1 MKPVELKENALMIN
15 GRPVILLSSSLFY
28 FRIPQEYWEERMW
41 QLKACGY
48 NAIDVYIPWNFHELT
63 PGKWDFSGMRD
74 VDRFLALARENG
86 LYVVA
91 RPGPYICSEWDG
103 GALPAWLGLKLR
115 QEQLRQYDSAYLKE
129 VEKWFDKI
137 LPILER
143 RQLGREGSVI
153 LLQLENELD
162 IYQCREP
169 KLYLEALVK
178 MTEKFQIQIPR
189 VVCTSSQ
196 LDMDYSGATA
206 EKVYPAFNIY
216 SAPEY
221 PALEER
227 LQIIW
232 SKLKGTEWPL
242 LTTETMRRHYFLR
255 RELIGGIR
263 LISPYC
269 QTASANYDCYNGI
282 STWGNSRE
290 KPVSYMTNDYDHGA
304 MIRSDG
310 RVTEE
315 YLEARLMG
323 NLIAALGEE
332 LAAGSPVFD
341 RDMEIEENYT
351 GRAFRKAVMELKSG
365 GALLCIPNV
374 GADGGEASI
383 TFEGMRLTTRVE
395 GESTLILPFR
405 VPLTI
410 WEMDDAEIICSSM
423 ELLSVE
429 KTGEASWLLI
439 LYGEGS
445 GTRIRIGEKEWMIRP
460 GQEQVLTA
468 EDERQL
474 LVKAVSRQEAARMK
488 TAYLPAFE
496 ELLEGQKKTT
506 KADWVKTESF
516 HFPAC
521 AKACRIAPMEN
532 YGLYNG
538 TVVYTF
544 ELPKG
549 TEEILLDGAADI
561 VQVSVDG
568 RPCPALYGKGG
579 MLCIPARGSRAVV
592 RTESWGHNCGHGIG
606 YPVIVLGSLKGI
618 GRAFGTVE
626 RRDIQYNWQYHVVPE
641 AEVDSL
647 RLFLREWTVAA
658 DFGERL
664 PLPLEEMQVYQKE
677 IQMPENG
684 SHRFLHMEGGE
695 IPVRV
700 YINGAI
706 AGKLTAQ
713 NPWLD
718 ISEATEQGRRERI
731 TLACTVSEMNPL
743 MGHIFLVSAQ
753 EIKDCR
759 AALYPADNWKS
770 EKPAASGE
778 EEIPVHIPV
787 GEIRKISF
795 YLPDTLS
802 RKKLWISFEGKG
814 VKILILGGGLIL
826 GRIFVGCDMP
836 DISVCSGSP
845 DRVWLPDAFFDQGG
859 EVTLLA
865 EALEENAVIEKIV
878 LESQDNPF

>member
-1 MKPVELKENALMIN
+1 MKPVELKENALIID
-15 GRPVILLSSSLFY
+15 GKPVVLLSSSLFY
-28 FRIPQEYWEERMW
+28 FRIPQEYWEERMR

-63 PGKWDFSGMRD
+63 PGEWKFSGMRD
-74 VDRFLALARENG
+74 VDRFLELAWKNG

-103 GALPAWLGLKLR
+103 GALPAWLGLRLS
-115 QEQLRQYDSAYLKE
+115 QTQLRQYDSEYLKE

-137 LPILER
+137 LPIVER
-143 RQLGREGSVI
+143 RQLGRKGSVI

-169 KLYLEALVK
+169 ELYLEALVR
-178 MTEKFQIQIPR
+178 MTEKFQIDIPK

-232 SKLKGTEWPL
+232 NKLRGTGWPL

-255 RELIGGIR
+255 RELIGGVR

-269 QTASANYDCYNGI
+269 QTASGNYDCYNGI

-304 MIRSDG
+304 MIRADG

-323 NLIAALGEE
+323 NLIAAFGKE
-332 LAAGSPVFD
+332 LATGSPVFD
-341 RDMEIEENYT
+341 YDAEIEESFA
-351 GRAFRKAVMELKSG
+351 GRAFSKAVMRLESG
-365 GALLCIPNV
+365 GTLLCIPNV
-374 GADGGEASI
+374 GTEAGEVSVSIDGMW
-383 TFEGMRLTTRVE
+383 FTTWIE
-395 GESTLILPFR
+395 GESTVILPLK
-405 VPLTI
+405 VTLNI
-410 WEMDDAEIICSSM
+410 WQMDDAEILWSSM
-423 ELLSVE
+423 EILSAE
-429 KTGEASWLLI
+429 KTGEKSWQLI
-439 LYGEGS
+439 LYGKGS
-445 GTRIRIGEKEWMIRP
+445 GALIRIGEEEWMIHP
-460 GQEQVLTA
+460 GQEQCLCA
-468 EDERQL
+468 KDGRKL

-496 ELLEGQKKTT
+496 EVLEGHKQTAKI
-506 KADWVKTESF
+506 DCVKLDGF
-516 HFPAC
+516 HFPTPATNRKV
-521 AKACRIAPMEN
+521 AYMES

-538 TVVYTF
+538 TAIYDF
-544 ELPKG
+544 ELPEG
-549 TEEILLDGAADI
+549 TEEILLDGATDI

-568 RPCPALYGKGG
+568 RACPAFYGKGN
-579 MLCIPARGSRAVV
+579 MLCIPGRGNRAVV

-606 YPVIVLGSLKGI
+606 YPVIQLGSLKGI
-618 GRAFGTVE
+618 GRAFGIVE
-626 RRDIQYNWQYHVVPE
+626 RRDIHYNWKYHVIPKTE
-641 AEVDSL
+641 ADSL
-647 RLFLREWTVAA
+647 RLSLREWTAVA

-664 PLPLEEMQVYQKE
+664 PLPLEEMQGYQKD
-677 IQMPENG
+677 IKMPENG
-684 SHRFLHMEGGE
+684 SHRFLHMDGGE

-700 YINGAI
+700 YINGAM
-706 AGKLTAQ
+706 AGKLTEQ

-718 ISEATEQGRRERI
+718 ISETTEQGRRERI
-731 TLACTVSEMNPL
+731 TLVCMVPGMNPV

-753 EIKDCR
+753 EINDCKV
-759 AALYPADNWKS
+759 ALYPANNWKR
-770 EKPAASGE
+770 EKPSVNGKGDTPVY
-778 EEIPVHIPV
+778 IPL
-787 GEIRKISF
+787 GEIRKLSF
-795 YLPDTLS
+795 SFPDTIS
-802 RKKLWISFEGKG
+802 RKKLWISFEGQG
-814 VKILILGGGLIL
+814 VKIMVLGGDLIL
-826 GRIFVGCDMP
+826 GRIFVGCNMP
-836 DISVCSGSP
+836 DISVCSGCP
-845 DRVWLPDAFFDQGG
+845 DKVWLPEAFFEKER

-865 EALEENAVIEKIV
+865 EALEEGAVIEKIR
-878 LESQDNPF
+878 LESWDNQL

>member
-1 MKPVELKENALMIN
+1 MKPVELKENALIIN
-15 GRPVILLSSSLFY
+15 GKPFILLSSSLFY
-28 FRIPQEYWEERMW
+28 FRIPQEYWEERMR

-48 NAIDVYIPWNFHELT
+48 NAIDVYIPWNFHERR
-63 PGKWDFSGMRD
+63 PGEWDFSGMRD
-74 VDRFLALARENG
+74 IDRFLELAWENG

-91 RPGPYICSEWDG
+91 RPGPYICSEWDA
-103 GALPAWLGLKLR
+103 GALPAWLGLRLR
-115 QEQLRQYDSAYLKE
+115 QTQLRQYDSEYLKE
-129 VEKWFDKI
+129 VEAWFRKI
-137 LPILER
+137 LPILEK

-169 KLYLEALVK
+169 ELYLEALVG
-178 MTEKFQIQIPR
+178 MTEKFQIHIPR

-206 EKVYPAFNIY
+206 KEVYPAFNIY

-232 SKLKGTEWPL
+232 NKLKGTGWPL
-242 LTTETMRRHYFLR
+242 LTTETMRKHYFLR

-304 MIRSDG
+304 MIRADG
-310 RVTEE
+310 RVTQE

-323 NLIAALGEE
+323 NLIAALGQE

-341 RDMEIEENYT
+341 CAAEIEENYT
-351 GRAFRKAVMELKSG
+351 GKAFSKAVMKLRSG

-374 GADGGEASI
+374 GTDGGEVSV
-383 TFEGMRLTTRVE
+383 TFEGMELTTRIE
-395 GESTLILPFR
+395 GESTVILPFR
-405 VPLTI
+405 VPLGI
-410 WEMDDAEIICSSM
+410 WQMDDAEIVCSSM
-423 ELLSVE
+423 EILSAE
-429 KTGEASWLLI
+429 KTGEKSWLLI

-445 GTRIRIGEKEWMIRP
+445 GARIRTGEQEWLIRP
-460 GQEQVLTA
+460 GQEQTLTA
-468 EDERQL
+468 KDERRL

-496 ELLEGQKKTT
+496 ELLEGEKKTAEAEGV
-506 KADWVKTESF
+506 KAEDF
-516 HFPAC
+516 QFPAPV
-521 AKACRIAPMEN
+521 KACRIAPMES
-532 YGLYNG
+532 YELYNG
-538 TVVYTF
+538 TAVYNF

-568 RPCPALYGKGG
+568 RPYPALYGKGN
-579 MLCIPARGSRAVV
+579 MLCIPGRGSRAVV

-606 YPVIVLGSLKGI
+606 YPVIQIGSLKGL
-618 GRAFGTVE
+618 GRAFGVVE
-626 RRDIQYNWQYHVVPE
+626 RRDIQYNWQYHVIPE
-641 AEVDSL
+641 TEASTL
-647 RLFLREWTVAA
+647 RLSSREWTAAA

-677 IQMPENG
+677 IQMPEDG

-700 YINGAI
+700 YINGTM

-713 NPWLD
+713 KPWLD
-718 ISEATEQGRRERI
+718 ISEATKRGRRERI
-731 TLACTVSEMNPL
+731 TLACTVPGMNPV
-743 MGHIFLVSAQ
+743 MGHIFLVAAW

-759 AALYPADNWKS
+759 TALYPADNWKR
-770 EKPAASGE
+770 EKPAVDKKE
-778 EEIPVHIPV
+778 DTPIRIPA
-787 GEIRKISF
+787 GEIRKLSF
-795 YLPDTLS
+795 FLPDQLS
-802 RKKLWISFEGKG
+802 RKKLWIGFEGQG
-814 VKILILGGGLIL
+814 VKVMILGGGLIL
-826 GRIFVGCDMP
+826 GRIFVGCNMP
-836 DISVCSGSP
+836 DISVCSGCP
-845 DRVWLPDAFFDQGG
+845 DRVWLPEAFFDKEG
-859 EVTLLA
+859 EVTLFA
-865 EALEENAVIEKIV
+865 EALEEKAVIEKII
-878 LESQDNPF
+878 LESWDVQA